1 MKPVVRIVGVGLLN
15 DMMRV
20 VMDYIED
27 LQGEV
32 RRNQIGSSHGVNVNR
47 TAIGTTLN
55 AKKVAESTGDT
66 TEGGPARWS

>member
-32 RRNQIGSSHGVNVNR
+32 RRNRIGSSFGVNVKR
-47 TAIGTTLN
+47 TAIGTTLQ
-55 AKKVAESTGDT
+55 AKKVEETTGGT